1 MAYLSL
7 SSRDSLVHSFIIDVE
22 DPVIRGIFMPAEIN
36 EIESTNV
43 KEEQELSDELYKNL
57 IRYYDKVC

>member
-1 MAYLSL
+1 
-7 SSRDSLVHSFIIDVE
+7 VE